1 MLGIESSWSQLPDST
16 LQVIGEQTEAHILW
30 RNAFFK
36 AVGETPSSNNFLS
49 RAHAVANVK
58 GTKNEKSKM
67 KKTVKK
73 SHKKPIKSRK
83 LILRNKKEK
92 LPLKENEIKGKGK
105 GNGKGKSESTARR
118 RRNSI
123 LKKSANKKTK
133 NSESGNGRRGR
144 KGKIL
149 NAEKMKSA
157 KKDEL

>member
-92 LPLKENEIKGKGK
+92 LPLKENEIKGKG
-105 GNGKGKSESTARR
+105 NGKGKSESTARR